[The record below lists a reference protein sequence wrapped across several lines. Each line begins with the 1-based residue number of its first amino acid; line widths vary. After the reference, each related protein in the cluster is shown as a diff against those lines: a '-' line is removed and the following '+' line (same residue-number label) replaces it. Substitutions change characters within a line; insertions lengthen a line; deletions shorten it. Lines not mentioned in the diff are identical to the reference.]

1 MMLRSF
7 RNASVAKASR
17 GPARNDLDYERQL
30 SRRLL
35 YQNILLRRDA
45 EMKGDL
51 PSEEALSNLEP
62 FLLDIANLP
71 AKPSPDDLRDIKERL
86 RRKELI
92 ASLQIASAQ
101 PSSPAYQTP

>member
-1 MMLRSF
+1 MLRSF
-7 RNASVAKASR
+7 RNASAAKVSGDGA
-17 GPARNDLDYERQL
+17 PIDLAYEKQL

-35 YQNILLRRDA
+35 YRNILLRRGA

-51 PSEEALSNLEP
+51 PAEEALSSLEP

-71 AKPSPDDLRDIKERL
+71 DKPSPDELSDISERL

-92 ASLQIASAQ
+92 ASLQIASA
-101 PSSPAYQTP
+101 PNYQTP